1 MEFFLEHP
9 MLVTYLFLKLD
20 AVRDTIAVI
29 TIISS
34 LVLAFIV
41 FIYVLDRS
49 EVLPGWRKYLTIIL
63 LTGAVCTIIPSS
75 KDVAIMYGVSAGVT
89 VGKEVA
95 TSPITKKSLEL
106 LERYIDAS
114 LDEAKNKL
122 EKSK

>member
-34 LVLAFIV
+34 LVLASIV
-41 FIYVLDRS
+41 FIYALEKS